1 MLAFLQ
7 AFLGVAVSCIISFI
21 FVLLQLRILV
31 IDYSF
36 DYSDDKSNF
45 KKLGH
50 LLFLCPPLMCSASFH
65 CFCLS
70 ILLSFL
76 FFTCPVF
83 AFLFHSFL
91 PSFLVS
97 FLSSLF
103 LAFFLFPL
111 LFLHSFSLFAASIF
125 KMVVNL
131 NIFYFL
137 LNIIFKYH
145 NLPK

>member
-7 AFLGVAVSCIISFI
+7 AFLGVAVSCIIPFI
-21 FVLLQLRILV
+21 FVLLQLMILV

-76 FFTCPVF
+76 FFFYLPRFCFP
-83 AFLFHSFL
+83 LSFL
-91 PSFLVS
+91 PSF
-97 FLSSLF
+97 FPCIIP
-103 LAFFLFPL
+103 FFLVPCL
-111 LFLHSFSLFAASIF
+111 LSVSSVVSSFIQSICSLHI
-125 KMVVNL
+125 
-131 NIFYFL
+131 
-137 LNIIFKYH
+137 
-145 NLPK
+145 